1 MHTPLR
7 HLGSCFSRKKPI
19 HLTLF
24 VTRRC
29 NARCP
34 FCFYE
39 KARDEES
46 AVPELSLDEIRRVAA
61 SMGDLL
67 WVLFSGGEIFL
78 RDDLPAI
85 SQAFHDANR
94 AAFLTLPTNGLLPDT
109 IAGATEEI
117 LERCPRSVVVVKLS
131 LDGVGERHD
140 AVRQTPGGFDKL
152 MRTYALLAKLAARHA
167 NLELGV
173 NTLFCSTNQWQMDEI
188 AAFVRSLDA
197 VRSHTLTMV
206 RGNLTNIHQKDV
218 DLDEY
223 LRAGHQLRSRHR
235 FRGAGLKAAVDRL
248 QRRLIHRT
256 LREQRRLLPCQ
267 AGRLNLVLTERGELH
282 PCEERWD
289 LSFGNVRDAGYDV
302 ARMIGT
308 APADRILREIA
319 AGACHCS
326 HECNFLT
333 NILFNPAAL
342 LTHAARELRR
352 SA

>member
-7 HLGSCFSRKKPI
+7 HVRSSFSRKKPI

-24 VTRRC
+24 VTSRC

-39 KARDEES
+39 KARDEKS
-46 AVPELSLDEIRRVAA
+46 AVPELSLDEIRRVAS

-78 RDDLPAI
+78 RDDLPDIA
-85 SQAFHDANR
+85 QVFHDANR
-94 AAFLTLPTNGLLPDT
+94 AAFLTLPTNGLLPET
-109 IAGATEEI
+109 IAARTEQI
-117 LERCPRSVVVVKLS
+117 LERCPASVVVVKLS

-140 AVRQTPGGFDKL
+140 AVREVPGGFEKL
-152 MRTYALLAKLAARHA
+152 MRTYALLANLARKHA

-173 NTLFCSTNQWQMDEI
+173 NTLFCSANQWQMDEI
-188 AAFVRSLDA
+188 AAFVRTLGA
-197 VRSHTLTMV
+197 VRSHTVTMV
-206 RGNLTNIHQKDV
+206 RGNLMRPHYKDV

-223 LRAGHQLRSRHR
+223 LRAGRQLRSRHR
-235 FRGAGLKAAVDRL
+235 FRGAGVKAAIDRL

-256 LREQRRLLPCQ
+256 LQQERRVVACQ
-267 AGRLNLVLTERGELH
+267 AGRLNLVLTERGQLH

-302 ARMIGT
+302 AKMLRT
-308 APADRILREIA
+308 AQADRILREIA

-342 LTHAARELRR
+342 LTNAARELRR